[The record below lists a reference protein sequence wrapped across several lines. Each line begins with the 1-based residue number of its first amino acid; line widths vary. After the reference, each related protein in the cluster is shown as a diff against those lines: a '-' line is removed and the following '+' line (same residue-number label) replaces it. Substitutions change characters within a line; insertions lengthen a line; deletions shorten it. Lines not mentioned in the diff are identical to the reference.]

1 MTDTVLSAA
10 APAAH
15 RFVALA
21 TAVAKPGQTVPS
33 PCVNVCRMSAT
44 SGLCEGCWRTVDEI
58 RAWSRSD
65 DDAKLAIWSRVEARQ
80 TEAGLRR

>member
-1 MTDTVLSAA
+1 MSETVLNV
-10 APAAH
+10 PAATVP
-15 RFVALA
+15 RFVARA

-44 SGLCEGCWRTVDEI
+44 SGLCEGCWRTIDEI

-65 DDAKLAIWSRVEARQ
+65 DEAKLAIWDRVEARQ